1 MAGRQPRVAVVI
13 IGDEVLAGEVTE
25 NNGVFLTREIARIGA
40 RLMRLSVIPDDEEVI
55 AREIR
60 ALSRSMDAVLTTGG
74 IGITHDDVTRQAV
87 ARAFGLPIRTDRA
100 ALAAIRDY
108 YGPGGLNKWR
118 RKLAEFPTP
127 CRLIPN
133 PAGSAPG
140 FAVGNVY
147 VFPGVPKMLR
157 AMFPLVA
164 AEFAGVPRT
173 KREILTR
180 LSESAFAGRLTRIAR
195 ESDGVDIGSY
205 PLFDGDYRTR
215 LVIKSD
221 DPGAA
226 EAVASRVQRM
236 LAGLGDDGA
245 D

>member
-1 MAGRQPRVAVVI
+1 MTMKRVSVVI

-25 NNGVFLTREIARIGA
+25 NNGIFLTREVARIGA
-40 RLMRLSVIPDDEEVI
+40 RLLRLTVIPDDEAVI
-55 AREIR
+55 AGEVRS
-60 ALSRSMDAVLTTGG
+60 LSRSMDAVLTTGG

-87 ARAFGLPIRTDRA
+87 ARAFGLPIRTDRR

-108 YGPGGLNKWR
+108 YGHDGLNKWR

-140 FAVGNVY
+140 FVVENVY

-164 AEFAGVPRT
+164 HEFAGVPRAR
-173 KREILTR
+173 REILTR

-195 ESDGVDIGSY
+195 ECPDAGIGSY

-215 LVIKSD
+215 LVIKAD
-221 DPGAA
+221 EPATA
-226 EAVASRVQRM
+226 QAVASRVQRM